1 MFAGSE
7 GATPTNSI
15 LQLMSCF
22 AQLAGGLG
30 ALCCVHPSCWNGGM
44 AEVHALVMV
53 IGSRWDKGVIPA
65 LDVGALLCAERLVEG
80 SNCPQFSLLGEGRD
94 QLKNFTR
101 VTDCL
106 FSFLK

>member
-1 MFAGSE
+1 
-7 GATPTNSI
+7 
-15 LQLMSCF
+15 
-22 AQLAGGLG
+22 
-30 ALCCVHPSCWNGGM
+30 M

-53 IGSRWDKGVIPA
+53 MGSRWDKGVIPA
-65 LDVGALLCAERLVEG
+65 LDVGALLCAEQLVEG
-80 SNCPQFSLLGEGRD
+80 SNCPQFSLLGERRD